1 MAPTLF
7 HEVGFMKTST
17 KRLTALAALI
27 ATAMILSF
35 IESQIPPIVPLPGV
49 KLGLANIAVIFTLYK
64 LGIWQSASV
73 SLIRVILSA
82 LLFGNSLALIYS
94 FAGAVFSLI
103 FMIFLKNVVK
113 MHTVGVSVAG
123 AVMHNAAQIAVASIV
138 METAVIIYYL
148 PWLIISGTLAGIV
161 IGIIGYQ
168 LIKRIKL

>member
-1 MAPTLF
+1 
-7 HEVGFMKTST
+7 MKAST
-17 KRLTALAALI
+17 KRLTALAVLI

-35 IESQIPPIVPLPGV
+35 VESQIPPIIPMPGV

-64 LGIWQSASV
+64 LGIWQSVSV

-82 LLFGNSLALIYS
+82 WLFGNLLALMYS
-94 FAGAVFSLI
+94 LAGAVFSLAL
-103 FMIFLKNVVK
+103 MITLKNAVK
-113 MHTVGVSVAG
+113 MHTVGVSIAG

-148 PWLIISGTLAGIV
+148 PWLIISGTVAGIA
-161 IGIIGYQ
+161 IGVTGYQ

>member
-1 MAPTLF
+1 
-7 HEVGFMKTST
+7 MKAST
-17 KRLTALAALI
+17 KRLTALAVLI

-35 IESQIPPIVPLPGV
+35 VESQIPPIIPMPGV

-64 LGIWQSASV
+64 LGIWQSVSV

-82 LLFGNSLALIYS
+82 WLFGNPLALMYS
-94 FAGAVFSLI
+94 LAGAVFSLAL
-103 FMIFLKNVVK
+103 MITLKNAVK
-113 MHTVGVSVAG
+113 MHTVGVSIAG

-148 PWLIISGTLAGIV
+148 PWLIISGTVAGIA
-161 IGIIGYQ
+161 IGVTGYQ